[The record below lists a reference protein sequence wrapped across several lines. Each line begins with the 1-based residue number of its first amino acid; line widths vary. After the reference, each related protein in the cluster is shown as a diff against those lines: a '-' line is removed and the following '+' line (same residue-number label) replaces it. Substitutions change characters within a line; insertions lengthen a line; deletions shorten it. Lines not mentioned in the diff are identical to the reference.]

1 MELGIVGAVGLLGY
15 FMSGKEA
22 RPPQQAD
29 QTVPRH
35 MHAYPWGPGTEV
47 QQLLEKDRDETK
59 ARWEQSLQPHLTGVV
74 GGVVNPNTKLGE
86 GPQPFFASAKKQHT
100 NNALKQ
106 RRMEMFTG
114 AIDLRTSET
123 GTYSRK
129 KEVPSLFKPEWTASP
144 VTFSGHNAGTPLG
157 IDQASRYVPSMR
169 QNNVLPTQQVRVGPG
184 VGVAPNV
191 AAADGFHPMLRVLP
205 RNVNEHRLNNLPG
218 GLVVGASGVASG
230 TLKPVLVQER
240 PPRYWEQKRRP
251 TQATKASVL
260 AASERA
266 AQLLEPCG
274 GRMTGEDY
282 YGTAGRVGAY
292 TASTTP
298 TRDRFDNNVVEHQ
311 TNVTGAIH
319 GIGAYAKAA
328 HDPTRVQ
335 SQQREQQQE
344 YEGMLTGA
352 RAPRADELHVLP
364 QTNRSVHV
372 TDVQGNPASLVDV
385 GRTRPQDKWD
395 RTLREQL
402 HPQSQPGIAA
412 PYIKGHSVTATHK
425 WLDRESK
432 RYGQH
437 VLNWMPP
444 AHTPTDARMP
454 GIVQIK
460 PRLQLLEAQALPTT
474 ATPVAMA
481 PLGHAAGNNLKLP
494 SENRRLDLGIA
505 HTQLAENP
513 LHVKLVK

>member
-15 FMSGKEA
+15 LMSSKEA
-22 RPPQQAD
+22 RPPRQD
-29 QTVPRH
+29 QPPPTH
-35 MHAYPWGPGTEV
+35 LAAYPWGPGTEV
-47 QQLLEKDRDETK
+47 QKLLEADRDQTK
-59 ARWEQSLQPHLTGVV
+59 ARWEQSLEPHLTGVV

-114 AIDLRTSET
+114 AVDINSSET

-129 KEVPSLFKPEWTASP
+129 KEVPNMFKPEWNAAP
-144 VTFSGHNAGTPLG
+144 VTFSGHSAGTPIG
-157 IDQASRYVPSMR
+157 IDQAARYVPSMR

-184 VGVAPNV
+184 VGVGAGVP
-191 AAADGFHPMLRVLP
+191 AADGFHPMLRVMP
-205 RNVNEHRLNNLPG
+205 QNVNEHRLNPLPG
-218 GLVVGASGVASG
+218 TLVVGASGVANG
-230 TLKPVLVQER
+230 TLKPVLVTEH
-240 PPRYWEQKRRP
+240 PPRYWEQRRRP
-251 TQATKASVL
+251 TQATKAAVL

-282 YGTAGRVGAY
+282 YGTAGRVGSY
-292 TASTTP
+292 TAGTVP

-311 TNVTGAIH
+311 TNVTGAAH
-319 GIGAYAKAA
+319 GVGAYAKAT
-328 HDPTRVQ
+328 HDPSRLQ
-335 SQQREQQQE
+335 SQHREQQQE
-344 YEGMLTGA
+344 YEGVVTGA
-352 RAPRADELHVLP
+352 KGPRADELHLLP
-364 QTNRSVHV
+364 QTNRSIHV
-372 TDVQGNPASLVDV
+372 TDVQGNPASHVDV
-385 GRTRPQDKWD
+385 GRTRPLDKWD

-402 HPQSQPGIAA
+402 HPQSQPGVAA

-432 RYGQH
+432 RYAQH

-444 AHTPTDARMP
+444 AHMATDVRMP

-460 PRLQLLEAQALPTT
+460 PRVELLQAQALPTT
-474 ATPVAMA
+474 ATPIAMA
-481 PLGHAAGNNLKLP
+481 PIGYTGGNSLKLP
-494 SENRRLDLGIA
+494 SDNPRLDLGIA
-505 HTQLAENP
+505 QRQLAENP
-513 LHVKLVK
+513 LHVPLVH